1 MVKMLD
7 TFRESPMNRTW
18 LGLLYAD
25 SKEDISGEFEV
36 EGLPTDYE
44 IEWGSEIIT
53 AAGDIGQL
61 NSEGTWVWV
70 GNEDTRSSA
79 KSTEAPALKTSID
92 DLKKTDLEDE
102 KDIYDLEPDEEEVY
116 YEEDPI
122 VDE

>member
-44 IEWGSEIIT
+44 IEWGSEVIT

-70 GNEDTRSSA
+70 GDEETSKLLTSSLT
-79 KSTEAPALKTSID
+79 SGSLKTNID
-92 DLKKTDLEDE
+92 DLKKSTE
-102 KDIYDLEPDEEEVY
+102 EPDFEEEEDISEVP
-116 YEEDPI
+116 EELI
-122 VDE
+122 EE